1 MIGFSAANRPRMG
14 IRRGLDRRWPQWLGI
29 PHASNVLEIR
39 ETGPGWI
46 RVRMNMDGYEQIQV
60 MDLPCLITMD
70 MELACTTLTQIAVMF
85 VIITAGIL
93 CSRFGVILGAAG
105 FAISIL
111 VPTWIIQQRLPFF
124 AEASGVTRYH
134 RCYRRLVSVYHEM
147 EASLCGAEAHGNA
160 VGY

>member
-1 MIGFSAANRPRMG
+1 
-14 IRRGLDRRWPQWLGI
+14 
-29 PHASNVLEIR
+29 
-39 ETGPGWI
+39 
-46 RVRMNMDGYEQIQV
+46 MNMDGYEQIQA

-93 CSRFGVILGAAG
+93 CSRFGVILGAAS
-105 FAISIL
+105 FAIFIL

-124 AEASGVTRYH
+124 AEASGVTLYH

-147 EASLCGAEAHGNA
+147 ELPYVVLRPMEMLEDIRMADGTLLVKSMNIYLCFGLTSQIKFASIR
-160 VGY
+160 Y